1 MESDK
6 ANLNNAEDKDKLEL
20 PYEHCLN
27 CGEKLNGIYCHKCGQ
42 KAVIV

>member
-6 ANLNNAEDKDKLEL
+6 ANLNNAENKDKLEL

-27 CGEKLNGIYCHKCGQ
+27 CGGEKLNGI
-42 KAVIV
+42 